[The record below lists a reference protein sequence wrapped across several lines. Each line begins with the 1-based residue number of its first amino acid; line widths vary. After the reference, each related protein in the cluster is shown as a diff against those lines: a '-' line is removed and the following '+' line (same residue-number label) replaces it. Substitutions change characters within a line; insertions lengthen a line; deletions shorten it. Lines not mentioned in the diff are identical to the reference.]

1 MPNNILKTKWTSTPS
16 SDIIEMCQRMYP
28 AVEHLFINGAYD
40 AIDRYNIKLIDE
52 ICEEYAIRKTDS
64 IT

>member
-1 MPNNILKTKWTSTPS
+1 
-16 SDIIEMCQRMYP
+16 MCQRMYP